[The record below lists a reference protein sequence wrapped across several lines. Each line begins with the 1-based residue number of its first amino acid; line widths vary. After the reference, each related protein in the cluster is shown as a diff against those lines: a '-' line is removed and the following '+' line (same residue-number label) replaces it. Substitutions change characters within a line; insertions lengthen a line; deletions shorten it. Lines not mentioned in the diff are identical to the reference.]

1 MGFISEVFNVVSMLM
16 ISHINSY
23 FYSSTVKSIRLRKN
37 LIESDRIFNF
47 IHFILKRNQI
57 HIVYI
62 LYLYIYIL
70 YFLFNFFKIKI
81 TLLDIEL
88 YYKSL
93 HSYTHNL
100 YKSGSDILYFIF
112 PKRSYRFNI
121 ISIRSSSFS
130 IVTSTFKH
138 RSGTYQHI
146 EQQRQRNQPTKLLIN
161 NIQTT

>member
-100 YKSGSDILYFIF
+100 YKSRSYIYFIF

-121 ISIRSSSFS
+121 ISIDSFVIIFNCYINFQAS
-130 IVTSTFKH
+130 KWYISTH
-138 RSGTYQHI
+138 
-146 EQQRQRNQPTKLLIN
+146 
-161 NIQTT
+161 